1 MTLGLV
7 AVMDAKMRK
16 CQLCPSTF
24 KTTKTLKG
32 HYLKAHGLRKD
43 DDIILTTPKSPKKQC
58 GKCSKSVS
66 NIWAHR
72 SSCRAR
78 PKNGGDA
85 TTSGGEPSPV
95 KAPPKTSVL
104 TSQPSTSTQATDA
117 VPERSMRATTDVMTD
132 EEFMV
137 RYRRWLEGATG
148 NYAGRCISFHHPF
161 PFNKFKS
168 FPEAC
173 ISFCFP

>member
-1 MTLGLV
+1 
-7 AVMDAKMRK
+7 MDAKIRK

-32 HYLKAHGLRKD
+32 HYLKAHGLSKH
-43 DDIILTTPKSPKKQC
+43 DDIVQTTPKSPKKSCQF
-58 GKCSKSVS
+58 CSKEVS

-78 PKNGGDA
+78 PKDGGDA

-95 KAPPKTSVL
+95 KAPTMTSSAGL
-104 TSQPSTSTQATDA
+104 TSQPSTSTQATDPIPERSTRATDAA
-117 VPERSMRATTDVMTD
+117 VPERMTN
-132 EEFMV
+132 EEFLV
-137 RYRRWLEGATG
+137 RYRRWLESANG
-148 NYAGRCISFHHPF
+148 NYAGGCISFHHPF
-161 PFNKFKS
+161 PFKKLKS

-173 ISFCFP
+173 ISFCFQ

>member
-1 MTLGLV
+1 
-7 AVMDAKMRK
+7 MDAKMRK

-32 HYLKAHGLRKD
+32 HYLKAHGLSQD

-58 GKCSKSVS
+58 QKCSKSVS
-66 NIWAHR
+66 NIWAHK

-95 KAPPKTSVL
+95 KAPSVL

-117 VPERSMRATTDVMTD
+117 IPATTDAIPEVRMSN